1 VKGSP
6 KDMDVRILLEVDHIT
21 LKKSGG
27 QAGHL
32 CKRSIDKIF
41 FYMAKTLEDT
51 NIMRRAV

>member
-1 VKGSP
+1 
-6 KDMDVRILLEVDHIT
+6 MDVRVLLEVDHIT
-21 LKKSGG
+21 PKKSGG

-32 CKRSIDKIF
+32 CKLLIAKIF